1 MKTVR
6 VIAHLTAKADKIEE
20 TRTALTAVIEPT
32 RAEDGCI
39 LYELMQNN
47 ADPADFTFYEEWLS
61 DAALDAHLQTPHLR
75 ELQSKAPD
83 LLAAPPDI
91 RRYTLL
97 D

>member
-20 TRTALTAVIEPT
+20 TRAALIAVIEPT

-47 ADPADFTFYEEWLS
+47 ADPADFTFYEEWSS

-75 ELQSKAPD
+75 ELQSKAD
-83 LLAAPPDI
+83 GLLAAPPDI
-91 RRYTLL
+91 RRYTLI